1 MNPYFST
8 KFYPASMAPDEKKG
22 VGWCRI
28 AEVETAA
35 GAILFLLLKDVPIT
49 EIKEALA
56 SHDVK
61 TVLMQKLDMR
71 PRKRKNFME
80 QRQHGDFNFNY
91 IIVRH
96 PFLRLVEAFTN
107 KIEKNVKKKANVKF
121 SKSSRLSSSIANIQT
136 FPEFV

>member
-1 MNPYFST
+1 M
-8 KFYPASMAPDEKKG
+8 
-22 VGWCRI
+22 GWCRI

-61 TVLMQKLDMR
+61 TVLMQVSDDDDDVMYDIVMIMMMQKLDMR
-71 PRKRKNFME
+71 PRKRKNLME

-91 IIVRH
+91 IIVR
-96 PFLRLVEAFTN
+96 PR
-107 KIEKNVKKKANVKF
+107 I
-121 SKSSRLSSSIANIQT
+121 IQL
-136 FPEFV
+136 EDQ